1 MLHFVSEASR
11 NQFLKEQNLIY
22 YKIHG
27 GLGNQFFGLSTAHQL
42 YKDFDKRIAIDVT
55 NLDHTPELGPE
66 WSNWSEIRE
75 WCEVFTQPKDIPLPS
90 TTWNLFRPY
99 TSKSESTNYFTGW
112 RLSLK
117 DVYQSGLFK
126 EGYFPHALLKEQ
138 SPGIA
143 IHCRGG
149 DYRNATGIG
158 LLHSSYYKKALN
170 ALEDKFG
177 RPVTIFTDDHDYAN
191 AIEDNLRLINKAK
204 YSQTSSALR
213 VMEEMSAHETFIGS
227 NSTLSWWSAFF
238 SRGANVFMP
247 QPMYLQDW
255 NADKQ
260 ILLNKVEYK
269 SRFPNK
275 LNEALHYLIWNVLRA

>member
-11 NQFLKEQNLIY
+11 NQFLIEQNLIY

-27 GLGNQFFGLSTAHQL
+27 GLGNQFFGLSAAHQL
-42 YKDFDKRIAIDVT
+42 YKNFDKRIAIDVT

-66 WSNWSEIRE
+66 WSNWSDIRE
-75 WCEVFTQPKDIPLPS
+75 WCEIFTQAEDIPLPNE
-90 TTWNLFRPY
+90 TWNLIRPF
-99 TSKSESTNYFTGW
+99 TSKSESTNFFTGW

-126 EGYFPHALLKEQ
+126 EGSFPHAHLKEQ
-138 SPGIA
+138 RPGIA
-143 IHCRGG
+143 IHFRGG
-149 DYRNATGIG
+149 DYRNASGIG
-158 LLHSSYYKKALN
+158 LLHPSYYKRALN
-170 ALEDKFG
+170 ALED
-177 RPVTIFTDDHDYAN
+177 RLENPVTIFTDDLDYAYS
-191 AIEDNLRLINKAK
+191 IEDDLKLTNKAK

-213 VMEEMSAHETFIGS
+213 VMEEMSAHKTFIGS

-238 SRGANVFMP
+238 SQGTKVFMP
-247 QPMYLQDW
+247 QPIYLQDW

-260 ILLNKVEYK
+260 ILLDKVEYL

-275 LNEALHYLIWNVLRA
+275 LNESFNHLIWNVLRA